1 MVSIARFN
9 NNVQRVGTMPL
20 HARQTLL
27 GIAAAVMLAG
37 CASSPQPTTL
47 RGTSARSPNDIL
59 NLGTAAASANSAD
72 LRDLSPE
79 EKRVIMDAV
88 ATAVRDPATAKY
100 KWARIPRSAG
110 GSNNYCAMV
119 NAKSQYP
126 AYNGWQA
133 YIVELGSSGGT
144 VTSAV
149 VGAIAGGNDIPV
161 IKRMCKRYGL
171 DPSNAV

>member
-1 MVSIARFN
+1 MPLH
-9 NNVQRVGTMPL
+9 TMPL
-20 HARQTLL
+20 YARQSLL
-27 GIAAAVMLAG
+27 GIAVAVMLAA
-37 CASSPQPTTL
+37 CAGSPQPTTL

-59 NLGTAAASANSAD
+59 NLGSAAAVANSTD

-88 ATAVRDPATAKY
+88 ATAVRDPAAAKY

-110 GSNNYCAMV
+110 GSTNYCAMV

-126 AYNGWQA
+126 AYSGWQA

-149 VGAIAGGNDIPV
+149 VGAIAGGNDIAV

-171 DPSNAV
+171 DPGNAV